1 MSCVARQISESELL
15 LKYASGQRRFC
26 DLDITSDGSDAL
38 VGADLAGIEL
48 IGCLVSVSFREA
60 CLGDAVI
67 HSNVKTC
74 DFSNADLT
82 RSDFRTSALCATTFV
97 GANMTDADF
106 TDAYFHGHSLQKG
119 ELPDW

>member
-1 MSCVARQISESELL
+1 MSCVALQISESELL
-15 LKYASGQRRFC
+15 LRYTSGQRRFC
-26 DLDITSDGSDAL
+26 NLNITSDGSNAL
-38 VGADLAGIEL
+38 IGADLAGIEL

-60 CLGDAVI
+60 CLIDAVI

-74 DFSNADLT
+74 DFSNTDLT
-82 RSDFRTSALCATTFV
+82 RANFQTSALCAATFV
-97 GANMTDADF
+97 GANMRDADF

>member
-1 MSCVARQISESELL
+1 MSCVAHQISESELL

-26 DLDITSDGSDAL
+26 ELDIMSDGSNAL
-38 VGADLAGIEL
+38 VGADLTSIEL
-48 IGCLVSVSFREA
+48 IGCSVAVSFREA
-60 CLGDAVI
+60 CLRDAVI

-97 GANMTDADF
+97 GAKKTDADF